1 MISKANKKL
10 LCIAAVIVVICAAVL
25 IFSSAQRTTIPFYPS
40 SAETVNPVD
49 EDILS
54 RFGLSENKKNEILNN
69 ADKYSIVAV
78 SGVIHNDSGT
88 EVCDMR
94 IKAEFKKPS
103 AGFIEA
109 EYRMNESPAFARTD
123 IDEKTEDSVL
133 LLVEK
138 EYYESR
144 TEGEFIDSID
154 FSVSVLKYSDE
165 KFSRVYGA

>member
-1 MISKANKKL
+1 MFHNTFKRL
-10 LCIAAVIVVICAAVL
+10 CCIAVVIIVTFL
-25 IFSSAQRTTIPFYPS
+25 GIMIFVQSQRIIIPFYPS
-40 SAETVNPVD
+40 SAEIVD
-49 EDILS
+49 PIDKDILN
-54 RFGLSENKKNEILNN
+54 RFRLSEYKKEKILNN
-69 ADKYSIVAV
+69 ADKYCIVEV
-78 SGVIHNDSGT
+78 CGEIHNDSGT
-88 EVCDMR
+88 EVCDMH

-109 EYRMNESPAFARTD
+109 EYRLNESPAFARTD

-138 EYYESR
+138 EYYESG
-144 TEGEFIDSID
+144 TEEEFINSID